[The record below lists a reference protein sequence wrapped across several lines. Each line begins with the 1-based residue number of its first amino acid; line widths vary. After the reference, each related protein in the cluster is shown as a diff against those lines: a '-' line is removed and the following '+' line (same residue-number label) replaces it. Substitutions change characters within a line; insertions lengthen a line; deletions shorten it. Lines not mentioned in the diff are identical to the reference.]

1 VPVFP
6 SFIRYKFSW
15 HILDQTAGK
24 EGEYDLSGCA
34 VGIVSK
40 DSVING
46 KKYIIAADFLIGLSS
61 SGLHTNGFSLVR
73 RLVTGPFDLQNSNYS
88 TEQYITEKDSTG
100 HDLARERHVEILHNI
115 ED

>member
-73 RLVTGPFDLQNSNYS
+73 RLVTGPFDLQKSNYW
-88 TEQYITEKDSTG
+88 T
-100 HDLARERHVEILHNI
+100 
-115 ED
+115 